1 MLAQFEDFNLLN
13 TDATAK
19 EKLSPQNL
27 SLDFVMD
34 NCNFVCKWGLA
45 LSLSSVPFR

>member
-1 MLAQFEDFNLLN
+1 MLAQFEDFNLVN
-13 TDATAK
+13 ADATDK
-19 EKLSPQNL
+19 RKIVTQNL

-45 LSLSSVPFR
+45 LSLPSAPFY